1 MYLEQVHTPEHSL
14 GKSPRYHTARAEM
27 EKSEEK
33 NIGENT
39 NTPLKTLIER
49 KTVIDLS
56 NAVIEVA
63 PSLADP

>member
-1 MYLEQVHTPEHSL
+1 
-14 GKSPRYHTARAEM
+14 M

-63 PSLADP
+63 LSLADP